1 MKICRGVTKQLSDQ
15 EVILH
20 YVNEN
25 TVSIRVNIS
34 DKLFRSSEVS
44 PGIAEEGSIS
54 IPYRHSPRLSN
65 ECLID
70 ILIVDDI
77 EFNISILKRLLEGLE
92 SNCRCSNTH
101 RKYTVHTAGSGK
113 ETLELV
119 AKQNALNGGY
129 RLIIMDCLMQELD
142 GWESCAAI
150 HQLYEKKEI
159 KIMPYV
165 LAYSAFDSKEDV
177 IKSQNSGMCGHLSK
191 PCTQEDLCKEVSKW
205 INKASCI
212 QYY

>member
-1 MKICRGVTKQLSDQ
+1 MKICKGVTKQLSDQ

-25 TVSIRVNIS
+25 TVSIRVHFPNKFFGS
-34 DKLFRSSEVS
+34 LEVS
-44 PGIAEEGSIS
+44 PDITEEGSIN
-54 IPYRHSPRLSN
+54 IPYRHSPRLSK
-65 ECLID
+65 EYLID

-92 SNCRCSNTH
+92 SNCHCSNTH
-101 RKYTVHTAGSGK
+101 RKYTIHIAGSGK

-129 RLIIMDCLMQELD
+129 RLIIMDCLMPELD
-142 GWESCAAI
+142 GWKTCAAI
-150 HQLYEKKEI
+150 HQLYEKNEI
-159 KIMPYV
+159 KMMPYV

-177 IKSQNSGMCGHLSK
+177 VKSHNSGMCGHLSK
-191 PCTQEDLCKEVSKW
+191 PSTQADLCQEVSKW
-205 INKASCI
+205 TGRAPCI
-212 QYY
+212 KC